1 MPYLSLFPEINF
13 VWKATF
19 AKKIL
24 FPGSIISQKVE
35 FPGNNIVQDVT
46 FPGKTHFPAI

>member
-24 FPGSIISQKVE
+24 FPGSIISQEVA
-35 FPGNNIVQDVT
+35 
-46 FPGKTHFPAI
+46 FPGKAHIPGGYISRENTFY

>member
-24 FPGSIISQKVE
+24 FLGSIISQEVA
-35 FPGNNIVQDVT
+35 
-46 FPGKTHFPAI
+46 FPGKAQIPGG